1 MARQTEM
8 RHRILDAAERV
19 LRREGLGGVTTRLIA
34 REVGC
39 AEGTLYVH
47 FLDRTQLLLAILDE
61 RFPPWGEHLRLLT
74 SRVGHRTVRANL
86 TDVTRTAMGFYDN
99 VMPLICS
106 LFAEPELLPPYRK
119 ALSQRQ
125 VGPNFAQVVI
135 DDYLRAEQKGGR
147 VDPTADAAAA
157 ATALLGG
164 AWFRMFTKHFMGE
177 PLPDDDERF
186 IANLVKNAWAG
197 LRPH

>member
-1 MARQTEM
+1 MARQTDM
-8 RHRILDAAERV
+8 RQRILGAAERV

-47 FLDRTQLLLAILDE
+47 FRDRTQLLLAIVEE
-61 RFPPWGEHLRLLT
+61 RLPPWAEHLRLLT

-86 TDVTRTAMGFYDN
+86 IDVTRTALGFYDN
-99 VMPLICS
+99 VVPLICS
-106 LFAEPELLPPYRK
+106 LFAEPELLASARK
-119 ALSQRQ
+119 GASQRQ
-125 VGPNFAQVVI
+125 TGPVAAQLVI
-135 DDYLRAEQKGGR
+135 GDYLRAEQKGGR
-147 VDPTADAAAA
+147 VDPTADPAAA

-164 AWFRMFTKHFMGE
+164 TWFRTFTKHFTGE
-177 PLPDDDERF
+177 PVPDDDERF

-197 LRPH
+197 LRPR